1 MIRRIINDKRRCK
14 IGQKFKH
21 KCGDIVEVIEL
32 DGEIVFEIESIGIFD
47 YIDDDYV
54 LYEI

>member
-1 MIRRIINDKRRCK
+1 M
-14 IGQKFKH
+14 
-21 KCGDIVEVIEL
+21 EAIEL